1 MPTNVL
7 LRSKNRKYISEFSER
22 RGCLSTSFHTVAG
35 GRNLQNQPREQ
46 GFWLPCSNS
55 NPGLSLQCPPT
66 PVPLLSGQLLGTSGS
81 LALFVHKMSPEV
93 IKDHRVLQLF
103 LTGRLLKCEFRIL
116 DSEFFALW
124 PRTNHLTFQEFNFLV
139 VIKEWI
145 ISKIPYLLPKL

>member
-1 MPTNVL
+1 MAGEGVCETSPRNRAFGCPAL
-7 LRSKNRKYISEFSER
+7 MSK
-22 RGCLSTSFHTVAG
+22 A
-35 GRNLQNQPREQ
+35 
-46 GFWLPCSNS
+46 
-55 NPGLSLQCPPT
+55 GLSLQGSPP

-81 LALFVHKMSPEV
+81 LALFVQKMSPEV

-103 LTGRLLKCEFRIL
+103 LAGRLLKGEFGIR

-139 VIKEWI
+139 VIREWI

>member
-1 MPTNVL
+1 M
-7 LRSKNRKYISEFSER
+7 
-22 RGCLSTSFHTVAG
+22 STSFHTVAG
-35 GRNLQNQPREQ
+35 EGICETSPRNRAFGYPALT
-46 GFWLPCSNS
+46 S
-55 NPGLSLQCPPT
+55 NPGLSLQSPT
-66 PVPLLSGQLLGTSGS
+66 PVPLLSGQLPGTSGS

-103 LTGRLLKCEFRIL
+103 LVGRLLKCEFRIR

-139 VIKEWI
+139 VIREWI